1 MLVWIPQPKARQGQ
15 GCGSGPLERI
25 RPEKLKMYADCI
37 WMDSTWD
44 MHTLPVQVSTGTVYQ
59 KSYSKKKNAKRNE
72 YKRFLESIGKLIK
85 LYWIWKRFFFY
96 WLAPPT
102 LVLSDSSQ
110 RSSKWIPVPP
120 VKLTFSGSELAWCEF
135 GILITTL
142 IPLLYIF
149 AIFHIDWLIYG
160 EFAMPEE
167 AIGRYP
173 YWYLTAVLRIRNDLF
188 RNRIQ

>member
-85 LYWIWKRFFFY
+85 LYWSWKRFFFY

-135 GILITTL
+135 GILIT
-142 IPLLYIF
+142 I
-149 AIFHIDWLIYG
+149 IDPTALHFRNLPYWLIDLWWIC
-160 EFAMPEE
+160 AEE

>member
-37 WMDSTWD
+37 WMDSTW
-44 MHTLPVQVSTGTVYQ
+44 GF
-59 KSYSKKKNAKRNE
+59 SKKKKAKRNE

-135 GILITTL
+135 GILITNIDPTALHFRNLPYWL
-142 IPLLYIF
+142 IDLWWICYAGGGDRKVPLLILNGSVADPEWFIPEQDPVTIF
-149 AIFHIDWLIYG
+149 YNSRSGF
-160 EFAMPEE
+160 
-167 AIGRYP
+167 
-173 YWYLTAVLRIRNDLF
+173 
-188 RNRIQ
+188 